1 MNLDVKPA
9 INNNLINS
17 NKNENYDDAVI
28 ERENFP
34 QPTDDNNT
42 VDNTTND
49 VKSLMLDNQTSANQ
63 QQQNDND
70 NDKKTN
76 EPLDETAQYYRDFN
90 IRVENGGD
98 IKPWL
103 EFSDTNFPEEIL
115 KIFEENEYDIPT
127 PIQSLAWPV
136 LQQGRDIVGIAS
148 TGSGKTLGFIIPMLL
163 HVRKQPPLQPDDGP
177 LAVVLAPTRELV
189 QQISQVSKPYFD
201 LFNIKSS
208 CIIGGDERE
217 KQISEIGEGREVY
230 ICTPGRLLDF
240 LEHRITTLYRVTYI
254 VLDEADKMFDLGFES
269 QVRQIL
275 NDFKSTNSDEQTRQ
289 MCMFSATWPKTIKV
303 LAEDYLKDYVHVT
316 IGCLTEYSVNL
327 NIQQIV
333 QICNEQQKRQQLF
346 NTLRDIG
353 QEEEHKCIIFV
364 RTREKVNRLNK
375 ELEQQGYKALLLHGS
390 KSQQI
395 RNEVFKEFRE
405 TPNAL
410 LLATDVASRG
420 LDVDD
425 VRFVIN
431 FDYPNTDDVYIH
443 RIGRT
448 GRSSKFGT
456 AFTFFQ
462 REDGKHACALIK
474 ILDEAKQT
482 VHPILLQI
490 GRQNGYNQWVQNV
503 KVPQYQPHSRMN
515 NSSDYNQDQYGNN
528 NFNNRQ
534 RGGPPPSLMELF
546 PDDSGQGSVTR
557 YPRNNQN
564 MNPTPSDEPNQISTL
579 QAPAVL
585 PPALMSIDFS
595 NFDPSV
601 IKPLSDDQVLA
612 STSTINN
619 NNTPDLTNE
628 LDRIASSNY
637 NDGLNNNNNS
647 NTGGGGFNNDRGGR
661 GGFNRNNRGSD
672 DRGRGRGG
680 GQKRGVGRQ
689 DRQTSN
695 FDWNNQQDQPRKRRW
710 DGGQQNQQQP
720 SHNQNNQITNY
731 QMAQNSQ
738 WSKDSNS
745 QQQPQPNNQWSQQQ
759 QQQQQQTQQTTQENP
774 GVVYARASQE
784 YAQQYQQYTT
794 ALNQAMV
801 AQQQGQPISS
811 QQQQYLI
818 NFQQQLQVKQQN
830 LQQLQLAAAQHA
842 ALANTAANPYQNQS
856 YQPYAQQIAN
866 AWQQQQ
872 QQQQQ
877 QTPSAVPP
885 PLPPSDSK
893 QPAASTPAATNAY
906 DASTWMQQ
914 WLQAGYT
921 PDQIQQYQQWYAS
934 QMQQQ
939 NLAAAAQQQQT
950 TGKVDPSLQ
959 TYGMLNP
966 STNYMTQTGVTPS
979 TQGYS
984 QTAGQTGTNYSQQGA
999 AFAAYNG
1006 RTT

>member
-1 MNLDVKPA
+1 MKVMSLDVKPA
-9 INNNLINS
+9 TNNSLAYDENHSDAAVKENS
-17 NKNENYDDAVI
+17 SESTNDKDAV
-28 ERENFP
+28 N
-34 QPTDDNNT
+34 D
-42 VDNTTND
+42 TTND
-49 VKSLMLDNQTSANQ
+49 VQPSMLQKQTSINKE
-63 QQQNDND
+63 QQNNND
-70 NDKKTN
+70 NSNSTK
-76 EPLDETAQYYRDFN
+76 EPLDEIAQYYHDYN
-90 IRVENGGD
+90 IRVENGD
-98 IKPWL
+98 NIKPCF

-115 KIFEENEYDIPT
+115 KVFEENEYELPT
-127 PIQSLAWPV
+127 PIQSVAWPV

-177 LAVVLAPTRELV
+177 LAIVLAPTRELV
-189 QQISQVSKPYFD
+189 QQIHQVSKSYFD

-240 LEHRITTLYRVTYI
+240 LENRITTLYRVTYI
-254 VLDEADKMFDLGFES
+254 VLDEADKMFDLGFEP

-275 NDFKSTNSDEQTRQ
+275 NDFKSTNGDGQTRQ
-289 MCMFSATWPKTIKV
+289 MCMFSATWPKTIKG

-346 NTLRDIG
+346 NTLRDIS

-390 KSQQI
+390 KSQQV

-405 TPNAL
+405 TQNAL

-431 FDYPNTDDVYIH
+431 YDYPNTDDVYIH

-448 GRSSKFGT
+448 GRSNNFGT

-474 ILDEAKQT
+474 MLDEAGQT
-482 VHPILLQI
+482 VHPVLLQI

-515 NSSDYNQDQYGNN
+515 DSTDYNQDQYDNN
-528 NFNNRQ
+528 SFSNR
-534 RGGPPPSLMELF
+534 RRSGPPPSLMELF
-546 PDDSGQGSVTR
+546 PNGNGQGGPNR

-564 MNPTPSDEPNQISTL
+564 VNSTATDEHSQMSASQT
-579 QAPAVL
+579 PAVL

-601 IKPLSDDQVLA
+601 IKPLVDEQTPTLI
-612 STSTINN
+612 T
-619 NNTPDLTNE
+619 NTNSMSNLTNE
-628 LDRIASSNY
+628 LDRMASSNY
-637 NDGLNNNNNS
+637 NDGPNNNMGGS
-647 NTGGGGFNNDRGGR
+647 GGGFNNDRGGR
-661 GGFNRNNRGSD
+661 GSFSRSNRGND
-672 DRGRGRGG
+672 ERNRGGRGG
-680 GQKRGVGRQ
+680 GQKRGGGRPE
-689 DRQTSN
+689 RQTSSS
-695 FDWNNQQDQPRKRRW
+695 DWNNQQDQTRKRRW
-710 DGGQQNQQQP
+710 DGGQQNQQQSP
-720 SHNQNNQITNY
+720 QNQNNQITNY

-738 WSKDSNS
+738 WPKDTNS
-745 QQQPQPNNQWSQQQ
+745 QQQSQSNNQWS
-759 QQQQQQTQQTTQENP
+759 QQQQTQQTTQENP
-774 GVVYARASQE
+774 GLVYARASQE

-818 NFQQQLQVKQQN
+818 NFQQQLQTKQQS

-842 ALANTAANPYQNQS
+842 ALANTVANPYQNQS
-856 YQPYAQQIAN
+856 YPYAQMAN
-866 AWQQQQ
+866 AWQQQ

-893 QPAASTPAATNAY
+893 QSTTSTSAVTNPY
-906 DASTWMQQ
+906 DTSAWMQQ
-914 WLQAGYT
+914 WLQAGYG
-921 PDQIQQYQQWYAS
+921 PEQIQQYQQWYAS

-939 NLAAAAQQQQT
+939 NPAAAAQQQQT
-950 TGKVDPSLQ
+950 TGKVEPSLQ
-959 TYGMLNP
+959 SYGIVAP
-966 STNYMTQTGVTPS
+966 STNYMTSTGATPS

-984 QTAGQTGTNYSQQGA
+984 QTGGQTGTSYSQQAA